1 MADEAPRTYEE
12 EEEEEEEE
20 GGGGAA
26 AAVAAAATAGT
37 AAAGTTAPAERG
49 EVEAEDEVEEASTL
63 TDGPPRVDVLSSSGG
78 DTATLPAAQHA
89 VSSEYL

>member
-1 MADEAPRTYEE
+1 MADEAPRTY

-37 AAAGTTAPAERG
+37 AAAGTAPAERG
-49 EVEAEDEVEEASTL
+49 EVKAEDEVEEASTL
-63 TDGPPRVDVLSSSGG
+63 TDGPPRVDVLSSSSGGGG
-78 DTATLPAAQHA
+78 DTPTLPAAQHA

>member
-1 MADEAPRTYEE
+1 MADEAPRTY

-63 TDGPPRVDVLSSSGG
+63 TDGPPRVDVLSSFGGGG